1 MYCSCRNF
9 ISAIARNST
18 GRRNRK
24 KVSSAVSPEKV
35 EAQPVIVEKEIQ
47 KPPVEE
53 KAAET
58 VQPVE
63 TQPEPVVQQ
72 QQQTPAPQ
80 TNENTTKKAEP
91 TRKQLTVSAS
101 FYVANCAEGCTGIT
115 ATGLDVRSSIY
126 VNGLRIIAVD
136 PNIIPLGTVVYVELA
151 NGDNFKAL
159 AGDTGGAIKGHKID
173 VLVSS
178 GGEARRLGRQ
188 SATITILD

>member
-24 KVSSAVSPEKV
+24 KVPSAVSPEKV
-35 EAQPVIVEKEIQ
+35 EAQPVIEEEETQ

-53 KAAET
+53 EEALETAE
-58 VQPVE
+58 PVE
-63 TQPEPVVQQ
+63 TQPEPVTQQ
-72 QQQTPAPQ
+72 QPTPAPQ

-101 FYVANCAEGCTGIT
+101 FYVANCAEGCSGIT

-151 NGDNFKAL
+151 NGDSFKAL
-159 AGDTGGAIKGHKID
+159 AGDTGGAIRGHKID

-178 GGEARRLGRQ
+178 VGEARRLGRQ